1 MRAFRRVALGAAAG
15 FALAFVATSADA
27 RGLAAPF
34 SWTGFYLGG
43 HAGYSWADVSSEFA
57 FPGDPYPTTKNN
69 GLIGGAHVGYQRQL
83 GQLVLGA
90 EAGVT
95 QIQNSDNGVPYPL
108 APVASV
114 ESRLE
119 DLGYIGAKIGWS
131 SGKWLPYIA
140 GGYAVVDVSKR
151 QFASG
156 TGATQLT
163 SSERQDGWY
172 FGAGVDWALSSNWIF
187 GVDYRHYDFQRTMHF
202 PVSPGGVPDIPVNM
216 QATID
221 AVTLRLDYKFDGEW

>member
-1 MRAFRRVALGAAAG
+1 MRAFGRVVLGAAAG
-15 FALAFVATSADA
+15 VALAFAATSANA
-27 RGLAAPF
+27 RCLAVPF

-43 HAGYSWADVSSEFA
+43 HAGYSWGEVSSEFA

-69 GLIGGAHVGYQRQL
+69 GLIGGVHVGYQRQL

-90 EAGVT
+90 EVGVT
-95 QIQNSDNGVPYPL
+95 QLQNSDNGVPYPL
-108 APVASV
+108 APVSSI
-114 ESRLE
+114 ESQLE
-119 DLGYIGAKIGWS
+119 NLGYIGAKMGWG
-131 SGKWLPYIA
+131 SGRWLPYIA

-156 TGATQLT
+156 SGATQLT

-172 FGAGVDWALSSNWIF
+172 LGAGVDWVLSSNWIL
-187 GVDYRHYDFQRTMHF
+187 GVDYRHYDFQRTTHF
-202 PVSPGGVPDIPVNM
+202 PVDTSGAPNVPVNT

-221 AVTLRLDYKFDGEW
+221 AVTLRLDYKFAAGW

>member
-1 MRAFRRVALGAAAG
+1 MRAFGRVALGAAVGA
-15 FALAFVATSADA
+15 ALALVATSANA
-27 RGLAAPF
+27 RSLPAPF

-43 HAGYSWADVSSEFA
+43 HGGYSWADVSSEFA
-57 FPGDPYPTTKNN
+57 FPGDPYPTTKTN
-69 GLIGGAHVGYQRQL
+69 GPIGGVHVGYQRQL

-95 QIQNSDNGVPYPL
+95 QLREFRQRRAISPGPRQLGGIP
-108 APVASV
+108 
-114 ESRLE
+114 RLE

-172 FGAGVDWALSSNWIF
+172 LGAGVDWALSSNWIF
-187 GVDYRHYDFQRTMHF
+187 GVDYRHYDFQKTMHF
-202 PVSPGGVPDIPVNM
+202 PVSSCRCSRHSG
-216 QATID
+216 
-221 AVTLRLDYKFDGEW
+221 

>member
-1 MRAFRRVALGAAAG
+1 MRAFGRVVLGAALGAAL
-15 FALAFVATSADA
+15 ALAATGANA
-27 RGLAAPF
+27 RSLDAPF
-34 SWTGFYLGG
+34 SWSGFYLGG
-43 HAGYSWADVSSEFA
+43 HAGYGWGEVSGEFV
-57 FPGDPYPTTKNN
+57 FPGDPYPTTKTN
-69 GLIGGAHVGYQRQL
+69 GLIGGVHVGYQRQL

-90 EAGVT
+90 EAGIT
-95 QIQNSDNGVPYPL
+95 QLQNSDNGVPYPL
-108 APVASV
+108 APVSSV

-131 SGKWLPYIA
+131 SGKWLPYVA
-140 GGYAVVDVSKR
+140 GGYANVDVSKR

-156 TGATQLT
+156 TGATQFT

-172 FGAGVDWALSSNWIF
+172 LGAGADWALSPNWIF
-187 GVDYRHYDFQRTMHF
+187 GVDYRHYDFQKTMHF

-221 AVTLRLDYKFDGEW
+221 AVTLRLDYKFAAGW

>member
-172 FGAGVDWALSSNWIF
+172 FGAGVDWALSSNWVF

-216 QATID
+216 EATID

>member
-1 MRAFRRVALGAAAG
+1 MLGGATG
-15 FALAFVATSADA
+15 FALALAATSADA
-27 RGLAAPF
+27 RNVAAPF

-43 HAGYSWADVSSEFA
+43 HAGYSWAEVSSEFA

-69 GLIGGAHVGYQRQL
+69 GLIGGVHVGYQRQV

-95 QIQNSDNGVPYPL
+95 QLQNSENGVPYPL
-108 APVASV
+108 APVSSV

-172 FGAGVDWALSSNWIF
+172 LGAGVDWALSPNWIL
-187 GVDYRHYDFQRTMHF
+187 GVDYRHYDFQKTMHF
-202 PVSPGGVPDIPVNM
+202 PVSTTGVPDIPVHT

-221 AVTLRLDYKFDGEW
+221 AVTLRLDYKFASGW